1 MKNCYP
7 SPGHWAS
14 SEQNASADTL
24 SSRPTRSVLIVVNI
38 LGAKRFDTLSQPLL

>member
-24 SSRPTRSVLIVVNI
+24 RSRDTPI
-38 LGAKRFDTLSQPLL
+38 LVDRCEHLDAKRFDTLSQPLI